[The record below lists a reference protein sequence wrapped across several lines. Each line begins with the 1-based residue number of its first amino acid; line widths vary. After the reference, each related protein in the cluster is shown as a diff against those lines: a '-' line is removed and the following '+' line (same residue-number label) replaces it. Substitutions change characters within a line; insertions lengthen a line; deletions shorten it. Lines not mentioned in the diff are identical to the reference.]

1 MCWYS
6 QLINKFDKGICFLLC
21 AIDIISKYTWVVSLK
36 DKKVII
42 ISNAFQTLLTESN
55 CRLNKVWA
63 DIGSELYKRSMKSWL
78 QNNNIEMYLTHEG
91 ESVVAKSFIRT
102 LKNKIYKYM
111 TLILKNVYTD
121 KLDNVF
127 NEYSNTYKYIQQY
140 IYIYIYIYSI

>member
-36 DKKVII
+36 DKKVIT

-55 CRLNKVWA
+55 CRLNKVWV

-91 ESVVAKSFIRT
+91 ESVVAKRFIIRT

-111 TLILKNVYTD
+111 TLILKNMYTD

-127 NEYSNTYKYIQQY
+127 NEYSNTYKYI
-140 IYIYIYIYSI
+140 

>member
-1 MCWYS
+1 
-6 QLINKFDKGICFLLC
+6 
-21 AIDIISKYTWVVSLK
+21 
-36 DKKVII
+36 
-42 ISNAFQTLLTESN
+42 
-55 CRLNKVWA
+55 
-63 DIGSELYKRSMKSWL
+63 
-78 QNNNIEMYLTHEG
+78 MYLTHEG

-140 IYIYIYIYSI
+140 IYIYIYIYIYTVYNINTIAVYIHIQKHIQRNQNKAF